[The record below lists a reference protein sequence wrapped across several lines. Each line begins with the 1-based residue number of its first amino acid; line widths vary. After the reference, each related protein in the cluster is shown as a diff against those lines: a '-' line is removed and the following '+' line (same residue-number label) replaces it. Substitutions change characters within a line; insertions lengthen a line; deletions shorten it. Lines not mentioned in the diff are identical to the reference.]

1 MKKIKKNNIVTF
13 PTSLSESER
22 EIEAIIFSAS
32 EPLDIETIE
41 SKISKKIN
49 VLSVLEKLQK
59 FIQIEE

>member
-1 MKKIKKNNIVTF
+1 MSKIKKNNIVSF
-13 PTSLSESER
+13 PNTLSESEI

-59 FIQIEE
+59 I